1 MTITRWD
8 PFREMTT
15 LQNRVNR
22 LFSEVYGRTDEDSM
36 LTSGAWMPPVDAYE
50 TPQHELVIKAE
61 LPDMRRDAIQLT
73 VENNTLTLRGE
84 RRRDAEVREEQFHR
98 VERAYGAFSRSFTL
112 PPTVDS
118 HRVTAE
124 YKDGLLTIRL
134 PLREEAKPKQIQVEV
149 AA

>member
-36 LTSGAWMPPVDAYE
+36 LASGAWMPPVDVYE

-61 LPDMRRDAIQLT
+61 LPDMRREDIQLT

-84 RRRDAEVREEQFHR
+84 RGRDAEVKEEQFHR
-98 VERAYGAFSRSFTL
+98 VERAYGTFSRSFTL

-118 HRVTAE
+118 NRVTAE
-124 YKDGLLTIRL
+124 YKHGVLTIRL

>member
-36 LTSGAWMPPVDAYE
+36 LTSGAWMPPVDVYE

-61 LPDMRRDAIQLT
+61 LPDMRREDIQLT

-98 VERAYGAFSRSFTL
+98 AERAYGAFSRSFTL

-118 HRVTAE
+118 NRVTAD
-124 YKDGLLTIRL
+124 YKHGVLTIRL